1 MLQLSI
7 ALLFAFAGVVSLSVV
22 AQVLR
27 RAWSAAGELRREL
40 AECDRVQP
48 VVTVRTYAFE
58 RRVIPAAARFT
69 PAARTRRTAAVP
81 CALPVAA

>member
-7 ALLFAFAGVVSLSVV
+7 ALLFVFAGVASLAVV

-48 VVTVRTYAFE
+48 AVTVRTYAFE
-58 RRVIPAAARFT
+58 RRVIPASTRFT
-69 PAARTRRTAAVP
+69 PAARTRRAATAP